1 METIANRIV
10 KYLDTD
16 KTIWSDVDR
25 MRMSLGLQIIIHNIV
40 MVGTILL
47 VSGIMGIFF
56 EAVIILAA
64 YGGLKM
70 SAGGVHFKKSL
81 SCLIETGIF
90 EVVGVQISKQLNIEL
105 IHTILVYLICLF
117 ILLVIG
123 PQGTENNPISEE
135 NYEKLRNR
143 TGFLVLIY
151 LTVTI
156 IMSKTIGHIPYL
168 LFVAVV
174 FETISLFPS
183 YIKNR
188 NA

>member
-70 SAGGVHFKKSL
+70 SAGGVHFKKV
-81 SCLIETGIF
+81 CH
-90 EVVGVQISKQLNIEL
+90 V
-105 IHTILVYLICLF
+105 
-117 ILLVIG
+117 
-123 PQGTENNPISEE
+123 
-135 NYEKLRNR
+135 
-143 TGFLVLIY
+143 
-151 LTVTI
+151 
-156 IMSKTIGHIPYL
+156 
-168 LFVAVV
+168 
-174 FETISLFPS
+174 
-183 YIKNR
+183 
-188 NA
+188 